1 MERSEFIGRIAGR
14 LGRQPLTT
22 APARD
27 VQGAPE
33 FYVARPYGTDETVD
47 RAERFAQ
54 ELKALGGEAILVGGF
69 AEAGEALRTTLADLK
84 ATKVVTWDRAEF
96 EAWNIDWLWDDLEA
110 VSWSDSEDAVE
121 IAAAADA
128 GITLATFGI
137 ANTGTLV
144 LETTA
149 ATPRSVSLLPTTHI
163 ALLRESQIVD
173 RMGQALETFHRWP
186 VADVPS
192 SIHFISGPS
201 RSSDIENDLTIGVHG
216 PVAVIVVLVRDL
228 STQLA

>member
-14 LGRQPLTT
+14 LGRQPLAT

-33 FYVARPYGTDETVD
+33 FYVERPYGTDEKVD

-54 ELKALGGEAILVGGF
+54 ELKALGGEAILTNSF
-69 AEAGEALRTTLADLK
+69 AEAGDALRTALTDLK
-84 ATKVVTWDRAEF
+84 AATVVTWNRAEF
-96 EAWNIDWLWDDLEA
+96 KDWGIDWLWDDLGA
-110 VSWSDSEDAVE
+110 VSWGDAEDAVE

-137 ANTGTLV
+137 ANTGTLL
-144 LETTA
+144 LETSA

-173 RMGQALETFHRWP
+173 RMGQALETFHRWA

-192 SIHFISGPS
+192 SLHFISGPS

-216 PVAVIVVLVRDL
+216 PVAVIVIVVRDL
-228 STQLA
+228 ST